1 MSQAAKRLTESGTVR
16 EARRP
21 FSALFRRWLGGG
33 DDAEDTT
40 KAGPDSGPEQV
51 EYPDEFWDPVSG
63 PPPVERVRPMRPK
76 EPMWKKDIPGLTDPF
91 LDEDE
96 WDTPWSEQQRRD
108 ASKPD
113 PRQNTGNNE
122 RYEAHPARNAGNSS
136 LPENRSKSHYAPLR
150 KLEPQR
156 HMDTQPE
163 RNENL
168 DAVVDRLLRDKDFLL
183 AEELKHKAE
192 EINHLLVQAQ
202 RQKMKVELSVS
213 ELEARPGSKVAWLDV
228 KIFKEI

>member
-1 MSQAAKRLTESGTVR
+1 MSQAAQRRTDSGTVR

-21 FSALFRRWLGGG
+21 FSAIFRRWLGGG
-33 DDAEDTT
+33 DDTGDARERQSNT
-40 KAGPDSGPEQV
+40 GPEPV
-51 EYPDEFWDPVSG
+51 EYPDEYWDPVSG
-63 PPPVERVRPMRPK
+63 PPPVERIRPMRPK

-96 WDTPWSEQQRRD
+96 WDAPYSERQPRD
-108 ASKPD
+108 ASYSD
-113 PRQNTGNNE
+113 PRRNSANSE
-122 RYEAHPARNAGNSS
+122 RYEAHPTRNVENSS
-136 LPENRSKSHYAPLR
+136 LPEERSQSHYAPLR

-156 HMDTQPE
+156 RMDTQPE